1 MSAETLAHALA
12 SRRTEWR
19 AAHEQL
25 DLAIAKKYG
34 IYHDDA
40 AVEVAGVR
48 GILQMFL
55 FNTDDA
61 EHVATLLSLCV
72 FPPDSHILDCGCGTG
87 EMDVLIKD
95 QRPDLRLT
103 LLNKSLTQLSR
114 CPPESRVR
122 GDMHVL
128 PFRDGS
134 FNAMLLCYTLG
145 YGSIET
151 VFSEAAR
158 ILRPGG
164 QLVLADMVCIAAS
177 QETGAEAILL
187 LLGYKCYGIDRI
199 DAAAA
204 ARGFTWVRS
213 ASPHHLHP
221 SVAPLWTEH
230 ERQLLFRDV
239 WAEVAVFE
247 KTGGTSAIS
256 E

>member
-1 MSAETLAHALA
+1 MAWSLAHVLA
-12 SRRTEWR
+12 ARRASWK
-19 AAHEQL
+19 AAHESL

-40 AVEVAGVR
+40 AVEAAGVR

-55 FNTDDA
+55 FAPDDA
-61 EHVATLLSLCV
+61 THVERLLAFAD
-72 FPPDSHILDCGCGTG
+72 FPRGASILDCGCGTG
-87 EMDVLIKD
+87 ELDLLIQQ

-103 LLNKSLTQLSR
+103 LLNKSLAQLSC
-114 CPPESRVR
+114 CPPERRVQS
-122 GDMHVL
+122 DMHAL
-128 PFRDGS
+128 PFCDAS
-134 FNAMLLCYTLG
+134 FDAMLLCYTLG
-145 YGSIET
+145 YGAIDT

-164 QLVLADMVCIAAS
+164 QLVLADMVCVAAN

-187 LLGYKCYGIDRI
+187 LLGYKCYGNAHI
-199 DAAAA
+199 DAVATS
-204 ARGFTWVRS
+204 RGFTWVRS
-213 ASPHHLHP
+213 ASPRHLHP
-221 SVAPLWTEH
+221 SVVPLWTEH

>member
-1 MSAETLAHALA
+1 MTVHETLAH
-12 SRRTEWR
+12 RRNTWR

-25 DLAIAKKYG
+25 DLTIAQQYG
-34 IYHDDA
+34 LYHDDT
-40 AVEVAGVR
+40 AVEAAGVR

-55 FNTDDA
+55 FAPDDA
-61 EHVATLLSLCV
+61 THVERLLAFAD
-72 FPPDSHILDCGCGTG
+72 FPREASILDCGCGTG
-87 EMDVLIKD
+87 EFDVLIQQ
-95 QRPDLRLT
+95 QRPDLHLT
-103 LLNKSLTQLSR
+103 LLNKSMAQLQCCSR
-114 CPPESRVR
+114 ERR
-122 GDMHVL
+122 IAGDMHAL
-128 PFRDGS
+128 PFAEAAFD
-134 FNAMLLCYTLG
+134 AMLLCYTLG

-230 ERQLLFRDV
+230 ERHILFHDV
-239 WAEVAVFE
+239 SPDVIVFQRR
-247 KTGGTSAIS
+247 AC
-256 E
+256 